1 MGNPLKVLMWLIT
14 ELNKKQ
20 ITLNK
25 GDRISLGSVGK
36 IFPLTKNT
44 YKYYFEGFE
53 NKKNVINLV
62 VN

>member
-1 MGNPLKVLMWLIT
+1 MRKYKFYFFILRKDINYIIEKS
-14 ELNKKQ
+14 
-20 ITLNK
+20 K

-53 NKKNVINLV
+53 DKKNVVNLV

>member
-1 MGNPLKVLMWLIT
+1 MWLIK

-20 ITLNK
+20 ISLNE
-25 GDRISLGSVGK
+25 GDRISLGSVGE

-53 NKKNVINLV
+53 DQKNVINLV